1 MESKVLHQDTITA
14 STTQTLAGARAV
26 ATGAD
31 TGSELGSYLS
41 AKASVHIVTTVA
53 TAGDA
58 VALPAKDP
66 KLAGMKKTIINRGAN
81 YLQIFPDS
89 GGAIGQQTAN
99 SAFLLAPG
107 DRVELMCTDGRDWA
121 VTVDRT
127 KMVSVTKAYSTTTDD
142 MTADDDM
149 KAITFTS
156 AGGNSAFKLP
166 APDKFRKIMFVKAD
180 AKSATDAVAISSS
193 SANLIQGAVTIN
205 VTPTHV
211 INATTVTFTANIGG
225 VGQWLLF
232 ESDGEYVNV
241 SGQSTADAGAFTVA

>member
-81 YLQIFPDS
+81 YLQIFPDT

-121 VTVDRT
+121 VTMART
-127 KMVSVTKAYSTTTDD
+127 KLVPATATYNNTTTAL
-142 MTADDDM
+142 TIDDDM
-149 KAITFTS
+149 KLITFTS
-156 AGGNSAFKLP
+156 GTANSAFDLP
-166 APDKFRKIMFVKAD
+166 APSAFHKIKFVKND
-180 AKSATDAVAISSS
+180 AKEANDAVAIASPVA
-193 SANLIQGAVTIN
+193 SAIQGAIG
-205 VTPTHV
+205 
-211 INATTVTFTANIGG
+211 INATPTVVPGSTTITFVANTNG
-225 VGQWLLF
+225 VGAWLLF
-232 ESDGEYVNV
+232 ESDGVKIHV
-241 SGQSTADAGAFTVA
+241 TGQSSAVAGAFTIA